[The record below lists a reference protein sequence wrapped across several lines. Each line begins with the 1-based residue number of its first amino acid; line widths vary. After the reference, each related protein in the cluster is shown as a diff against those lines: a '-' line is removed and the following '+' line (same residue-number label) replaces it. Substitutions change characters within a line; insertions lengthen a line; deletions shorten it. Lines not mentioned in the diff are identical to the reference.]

1 MSGEVRLSGKLI
13 CTSDAECAVVRQFL
27 PDHIHL
33 TRQEPG
39 CLAFTVAQTE
49 NPLIWS
55 VEELFVDQA
64 AFDAHQT
71 RTKASEWFRQTASI
85 QRDYQIIA
93 ADRL

>member
-1 MSGEVRLSGKLI
+1 MSGNIRLTGKLI
-13 CTSDAECAVVRQFL
+13 CASEAECALLSQFL

-39 CLAFTVAQTE
+39 CLAFDVAQTE

-64 AFDAHQT
+64 AFEAHQV
-71 RTKASEWFRQTASI
+71 RTKASEWFRQTAAI
-85 QRDYQIIA
+85 RRDYQIISV
-93 ADRL
+93 DRL